1 MDFSSLDGV
10 LGVVSCFLIM
20 SASAMK
26 RAAAAMAEVAPMIN
40 HAFHAG
46 IVVSRYRSEPMSM
59 NRDAEPASEIPSD
72 IKTVLTMLV
81 MRSFFIRFLKAASAW
96 LAYSLSAALISFR
109 IVAII
114 SLSDIF
120 IDI

>member
-1 MDFSSLDGV
+1 
-10 LGVVSCFLIM
+10 
-20 SASAMK
+20 
-26 RAAAAMAEVAPMIN
+26 
-40 HAFHAG
+40 
-46 IVVSRYRSEPMSM
+46 
-59 NRDAEPASEIPSD
+59 
-72 IKTVLTMLV
+72 
-81 MRSFFIRFLKAASAW
+81 